1 MRPRHFW
8 MLAETLRERQA
19 KPGGGLSEGEKAKI
33 RDMLNGNDEGGW
45 W

>member
-8 MLAETLRERQA
+8 ILAETLRAEDT
-19 KPGGGLSEGEKAKI
+19 KPTLLADDRRKI
-33 RDMLNGNDEGGW
+33 QDMLNGNDDGGW

>member
-8 MLAETLRERQA
+8 ILAETLRAEETKPKFSEAERR
-19 KPGGGLSEGEKAKI
+19 KI
-33 RDMLNGNDEGGW
+33 KDMLDGNDDGGW

>member
-8 MLAETLRERQA
+8 ILAETLRAEDT
-19 KPGGGLSEGEKAKI
+19 KPTLSADDRRKI
-33 RDMLNGNDEGGW
+33 QDMLNGNDDGGW

>member
-8 MLAETLRERQA
+8 ILAETLRAEDT
-19 KPGGGLSEGEKAKI
+19 KPTLSADDRRKI
-33 RDMLNGNDEGGW
+33 KDMLNGNDDGGW